1 MTRRI
6 EDPTAAARHLADQA
20 RHAEQTRKAAAAAR
34 NAPVSRAAKK
44 LKADEFSTGRGR
56 ALRVKELAL
65 GSAPM
70 PLLPSAPRPSAPECP
85 AVPPQPAT
93 PAERA
98 NADAE
103 RIKQTAKTNPQAAA
117 EQLEQALANPD
128 PAYREALLSQV
139 TAIVE
144 TISGSLGRADAR
156 AFGPTMTALGGAA
169 LAAGP
174 EGARAMGEAFATA
187 VKGRLGGFDNLGL
200 PSGPGSMAFFEA
212 MMTTPGMG
220 DFVMGMVEGA
230 KASGN
235 FALLKDLGSLV
246 VLTTRMATGA
256 FEDAQQTVDRLNAEL
271 NALIEGFGPGDEAQL
286 QAAVEAFK
294 ERHADEYEA
303 LERAG
308 AAMTNVLAVAG
319 PLLTSGGDLDADFAI
334 PLMRALQLA
343 PQVLATSAGQEALRS
358 ALDAQ
363 ARGEAS
369 PLLDTVTR
377 LSEGSDELRDQLA
390 PLVSQALGS
399 RIAELQA
406 DGQTDAAHALID
418 SLGSLADVF
427 GVPVDELENL
437 QRAFHDSLDGKPGA
451 LESLEA
457 AMGAVGP
464 FLPEGSTAAA
474 SLKGLGFVIGVAGL
488 GRSFEGFTDAQ
499 LHEQVATLASTLGL
513 GVDGASLAVRVF
525 GSPGTQKSLERLFGK
540 ASAVTGVIG
549 AMASVIDFGQAAE
562 SGNLGDMAVTGL
574 NAASSIL
581 LLIPGGQIAGV
592 GLALASFALDAF
604 LGARRQREAEHASEA
619 DAQAFLEAAGLDT
632 DFAEVFANLDNHKRN
647 IGTFVEQ
654 VAEELGLTIDEF
666 YERLNESSGAD
677 RERLL
682 ERFAML
688 SGVGELLGGQLPI
701 FGPPVTIEM
710 LGDLPDG
717 ISYEAA
723 AELVRRINERRAEIV
738 EQVATEIRPLLE

>member
-1 MTRRI
+1 MV
-6 EDPTAAARHLADQA
+6 P
-20 RHAEQTRKAAAAAR
+20 
-34 NAPVSRAAKK
+34 
-44 LKADEFSTGRGR
+44 
-56 ALRVKELAL
+56 LR
-65 GSAPM
+65 
-70 PLLPSAPRPSAPECP
+70 PSAPRPSGAACP
-85 AVPPQPAT
+85 AVPPRPAT

-98 NADAE
+98 SADAE

-117 EQLEQALANPD
+117 AQLEQALASPD
-128 PAYREALLSQV
+128 PAYREALLSQA

-144 TISGSLGRADAR
+144 TISGALGKADA
-156 AFGPTMTALGGAA
+156 ASISATVTALGRAA

-174 EGARAMGEAFATA
+174 EGAQAMGEAFAATLH
-187 VKGRLGGFDNLGL
+187 GSLGGFSDLGL

-220 DFVMGMVEGA
+220 DFLMGMAEGA
-230 KASGN
+230 KATGN

-246 VLTTRMATGA
+246 SLSARTATAA
-256 FEDAQQTVDRLNAEL
+256 FDDAQKTVDRLNAEL
-271 NALIEGFGPGDEAQL
+271 NALIEGFGPGDEAKL

-308 AAMTNVLAVAG
+308 AAMTNVLAIAG
-319 PLLTSGGDLDADFAI
+319 PMLESGADLDMDLLGA
-334 PLMRALQLA
+334 LLKSLQLA
-343 PQVLATSAGQEALRS
+343 PQVLATTAGQEALGA

-377 LSEGSDELRDQLA
+377 LSEGSDDVRDQLA
-390 PLVSQALGS
+390 PLVSQALGT
-399 RIAELQA
+399 RVAALQA
-406 DGQTDAAHALID
+406 DGHSDEAHALID

-427 GVPVDELENL
+427 GVPANQLEDL
-437 QRAFHDSLDGKPGA
+437 QSAFHDSLDGKPGA

-464 FLPEGSTAAA
+464 FLPEGSAAAA

-488 GRSFEGFTDAQ
+488 GQSFAGFTDAQ

-540 ASAVTGVIG
+540 ASAITGVIG

-604 LGARRQREAEHASEA
+604 LGARRQQQAEHASEA
-619 DAQAFLEAAGLDT
+619 DAQAFLEAAGLDG
-632 DFAEVFANLDNHKRN
+632 DFAEVFANLDNDKRN

-654 VAEELGLTIDEF
+654 VAGELGLTIDEF

-682 ERFAML
+682 EQFASL
-688 SGVGELLGGQLPI
+688 SGAAEALQEFDLGGQLPI
-701 FGPPVTIEM
+701 FGPPVTVEM
-710 LGDLPDG
+710 LKDLPDW
-717 ISYEAA
+717 ISDEAR
-723 AELVRRINERRAEIV
+723 AEIVRRINERREEIV
-738 EQVATEIRPLLE
+738 DQVALEIGPLLD